1 MFYTNMCFF
10 TVEICAETPT
20 RGRSVFKKLLVVNP
34 SIPKAQ
40 EPENFHR
47 KDFAEQISVERE
59 KFEKMME
66 KVSRKQ
72 DKL

>member
-1 MFYTNMCFF
+1 MNRF
-10 TVEICAETPT
+10 VRPIPE
-20 RGRSVFKKLLVVNP
+20 LLNP

>member
-1 MFYTNMCFF
+1 MNRF
-10 TVEICAETPT
+10 VRPIPE
-20 RGRSVFKKLLVVNP
+20 LLNP

-59 KFEKMME
+59 KNEKMME

-72 DKL
+72 GKL